1 MIQRHGK
8 GGVTATRMLLED
20 ERVGVA
26 ITRWCHGL
34 LPCKTALG
42 AAIHHSPRPNCR
54 LQYDAADR
62 SYHITVAAA
71 FILADEEITID
82 YRAVP
87 WFYFSVAFHSA

>member
-1 MIQRHGK
+1 MIQDRGK

-26 ITRWCHGL
+26 IARWFYGL

-42 AAIHHSPRPNCR
+42 ARIRHSPRPNCR

-62 SYHITVAAA
+62 CHHLTVATA
-71 FILADEEITID
+71 FVLADEELTID
-82 YRAVP
+82 FRAAP